1 MKIATEPLYGGA
13 LIDTETI
20 IVKIKQIVLNDL
32 RNGKSERE
40 IKAKVKKLI
49 DEFAKKIDD
58 PMYKQRATAVL
69 VKSFAKWYATT
80 NTAVLA
86 LPFLIASRFK
96 NAPTK
101 VVANAEKQMRKL
113 SGQVIVRLQN
123 LYPNYIEYGQEWHDR
138 EYRRQ
143 LKEAYTRYAIR
154 LADDPAR
161 YNKTVSL
168 RNLAEVEV
176 RRQEIN
182 AQLAQ
187 LRAQGVRLAWASSH
201 VDCSKRCSPWQGRL
215 YSLDGTYGTQN
226 GNSFVPIEVA
236 INVIDKY
243 GYVNGLFGFNCRH
256 RLIPYT
262 KGSRPPQDYTH
273 EQMTRERAIDKRQ
286 RELERI
292 IRKWKMRGFV
302 LQKENWNASLQAFE
316 RARMWT
322 ERYKKYSREHGRQYY
337 TERITLLR
345 EEIQQNTK

>member
-1 MKIATEPLYGGA
+1 MRIATEPRYGGT
-13 LIDTETI
+13 LIDTETVV
-20 IVKIKQIVLNDL
+20 VKIKQIVLNDL

-49 DEFAKKIDD
+49 DKFCEQVADKT
-58 PMYKQRATAVL
+58 YKQRARDVL
-69 VKSFAKWYATT
+69 TRSFARWYATT
-80 NTAVLA
+80 QTAVLYF
-86 LPFLIASRFK
+86 PFLLLSQFRNVPPKIMAQAERQAS
-96 NAPTK
+96 
-101 VVANAEKQMRKL
+101 KL
-113 SGQVIVRLQN
+113 SPQVLVRLKN
-123 LYPNYIEYGQEWHDR
+123 LYPPYVEYGQEWHDS
-138 EYRRQ
+138 EYRKR
-143 LKEAYTRYAIR
+143 LKAEYTRLAVR

-161 YNKTVSL
+161 YNRTVSL

-187 LRAQGVRLAWASSH
+187 LRSQGVRLVWVSSH
-201 VDCSKRCSPWQGRL
+201 VDCSKRCSLWQGRL
-215 YSLDGTYGTQN
+215 YSLDGTFGTID
-226 GNSFVPIEVA
+226 GISFVPIEVA

-302 LQKENWNASLQAFE
+302 LKKENWNASLQAFE